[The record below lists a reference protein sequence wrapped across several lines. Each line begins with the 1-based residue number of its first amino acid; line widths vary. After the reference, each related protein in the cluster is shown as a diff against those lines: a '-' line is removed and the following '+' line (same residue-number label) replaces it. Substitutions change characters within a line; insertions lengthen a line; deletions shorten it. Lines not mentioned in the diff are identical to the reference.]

1 LADVTYREALRRAL
15 DEELERDP
23 DVFLMGEE
31 IGRFEGSYKVTAG
44 LWQKWGGKRVRETPI
59 SEEGFVGAGIGAAM
73 LGLRPVVEIM
83 TVNFILVAMDMV
95 VNHAAKISQMFG
107 GKVHVPMVIR
117 TPGGAGAQLTA
128 QHSQSLEVMFA
139 HTPGLKVVAPSTP
152 ADAYG
157 LLKSAIRD
165 DDPVLFMEN
174 LILYNLTGPLP
185 ETSGDEVLVP
195 IGLATVVR
203 SGDDLTLV
211 AHSYTVRRC
220 LTVADRLSQLGVQ
233 AEVIDLR
240 SLRPLDVDT
249 VVDSVRRT
257 GRCLV
262 AEEGWSTFGVG
273 AEVAARVHRACFD
286 DLDAP
291 VERVGGAEV
300 PMPYAKPLE
309 MAAMPLEDKIEAAAR
324 GLLRDCG
331 VL

>member
-1 LADVTYREALRRAL
+1 MADVTYREALRRAL
-15 DEELERDP
+15 DEELARD
-23 DVFLMGEE
+23 DSVFLMGEE

-44 LWQKWGGKRVRETPI
+44 LWAKWGEKRVRETPI

-83 TVNFILVAMDMV
+83 TVNFALVAMDMI
-95 VNHAAKISQMFG
+95 VNHAAKVSQMFG
-107 GKVHVPMVIR
+107 GKVKVPMVVR

-139 HTPGLKVVAPSTP
+139 HVPGLKVVSPSTP

-157 LLKSAIRD
+157 LLKTAIRD

-174 LILYNLTGPLP
+174 LVLYNL
-185 ETSGDEVLVP
+185 SGSMPQDEDSTVP
-195 IGLATVVR
+195 IGVANIVR
-203 SGDDLTLV
+203 PGEDLTLV

-220 LTVADRLSQLGVQ
+220 LTVADRLSQLGVE
-233 AEVIDLR
+233 AEVVDLR
-240 SLRPLDVDT
+240 SLRPLDIDT
-249 VVDSVRRT
+249 VVASVRKT
-257 GRCLV
+257 SRCLV
-262 AEEGWSTFGVG
+262 AEEGWATFGVG
-273 AEVAARVHRACFD
+273 AEIAARVHRACFD

-291 VERVGGAEV
+291 VERVGSAEV

-309 MAAMPLEDKIEAAAR
+309 LAAMPLEDKIEAASR